1 MSSNKELIIDLIEDL
16 PEDKIETVVDFIK
29 FVKLQPTELDAYDYE
44 LAREAEKILKEDEES
59 IPLDKVL
66 EKLELTLSDIQ
77 DWI

>member
-16 PEDKIETVVDFIK
+16 PEEKIETVVDFIK

>member
-16 PEDKIETVVDFIK
+16 PEEKIETVVDFIK

-66 EKLELTLSDIQ
+66 EKLELTLIDIQ